1 MFYWWHGEHVVDFA
15 RLLIGLPISALPPIP
30 QVRAVARAA
39 LFVTQILPLRV
50 KPQER
55 LSPTPVREA
64 VTYQCPGGEMT
75 ADLYRVPDGKSHAGV
90 LVFLGIITAPRD
102 DHRVV
107 NLGKALARAGFVAM
121 FPWSSS
127 MMQKRLD
134 SSEPE
139 NLVSAF
145 KYLRAL
151 EDVDPERVGMG
162 GFCVGAS
169 MCLVAAS
176 DSRIKDDVSFVS
188 AFGGYYDMVDLMA
201 QISSNRSFYGQVV
214 ESWKP
219 NHLTEE
225 VLRHHLIEGIGDE
238 RERGALTRA
247 FVPGVASPG
256 LELEGLSRHGRAVHR
271 LLSSMAASD
280 EEEPVTLEQAHG
292 LLRGLP
298 GSFLEG
304 MGSISPSASIGNLK
318 ARVLIA
324 HDREDDLVPAE
335 ESRRLADSLSPR
347 GDFSH
352 TQFSF
357 FSHVTPNKRVGP
369 STFVREALKLFR
381 YTYSIV
387 RVGV

>member
-1 MFYWWHGEHVVDFA
+1 MPRWGDDGGPLSGPRRQVTRRSPGLSWHYY
-15 RLLIGLPISALPPIP
+15 SA
-30 QVRAVARAA
+30 Q
-39 LFVTQILPLRV
+39 
-50 KPQER
+50 
-55 LSPTPVREA
+55 
-64 VTYQCPGGEMT
+64 
-75 ADLYRVPDGKSHAGV
+75 
-90 LVFLGIITAPRD
+90 D